1 VLGLIPF
8 LIKSR
13 VKNVDSPPP
22 PPTPPE
28 GYQLAEDVDQINA
41 IDINQEYASAPN
53 E

>member
-1 VLGLIPF
+1 MFGLIPF
-8 LIKSR
+8 LIKSK
-13 VKNVDSPPP
+13 VKNVDSPPA